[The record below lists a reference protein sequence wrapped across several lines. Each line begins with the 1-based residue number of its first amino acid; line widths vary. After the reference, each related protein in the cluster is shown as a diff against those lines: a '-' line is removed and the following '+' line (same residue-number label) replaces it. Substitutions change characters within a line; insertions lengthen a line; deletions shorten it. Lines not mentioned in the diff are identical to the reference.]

1 MKENRITHPVTEQ
14 KLLAFGAAFG
24 AMGSVLAALA
34 LGAVM
39 NLAGC
44 ATNDARLAAA
54 KADVAAVMRVAY
66 EAGGREAASNR
77 IDALVAEGRLTEDQA
92 AMLRAAA
99 QAVYERALARL
110 ESEAAAPTD
119 AVPLAADAAE

>member
-1 MKENRITHPVTEQ
+1 MKENKITHPMSEQ

-34 LGAVM
+34 LGAIV

-44 ATNDARLAAA
+44 ATGDTRLAAA

-66 EAGGREAASNR
+66 EAGGREAVSNR
-77 IDALVAEGRLTEDQA
+77 IDALVAEGKLTEDQA

-99 QAVYERALARL
+99 QAVYERALVRL
-110 ESEAAAPTD
+110 EADAAALTN
-119 AVPLAADAAE
+119 AVPETADAAE

>member
-1 MKENRITHPVTEQ
+1 MKENKITHPMSEQ

-34 LGAVM
+34 LGALV

-44 ATNDARLAAA
+44 ATNDTHLAAA

-66 EAGGREAASNR
+66 EAGGREAVSNR
-77 IDALVAEGRLTEDQA
+77 IDALVAEGKLTEDQA

-99 QAVYERALARL
+99 QAVYERALVRHEAD
-110 ESEAAAPTD
+110 AAALTN
-119 AVPLAADAAE
+119 AVPETADAAE